1 MPINKPFF
9 PNLPEVKKVI
19 TPTGEVLIRKECK
32 CGNEFMGPATQMRC
46 EKCRAKRLGSLQP
59 IGTPSPVSLLTNG
72 SVINA

>member
-46 EKCRAKRLGSLQP
+46 EKCRAKQVKRK
-59 IGTPSPVSLLTNG
+59 
-72 SVINA
+72 